1 MELVEFISPK
11 TPKPGEL
18 GGRISGS
25 VAWRV
30 ARGEMGPEVFNLFY
44 CDNRSYFP
52 AFYTVLFAYR
62 KNALAMAFQLTLHY
76 FCIIISVII

>member
-1 MELVEFISPK
+1 
-11 TPKPGEL
+11 
-18 GGRISGS
+18 
-25 VAWRV
+25 V